1 MHEEEAITPGPDK
14 EPGEANS
21 NPRTQ
26 TEEGVRGGLEA
37 KAETD
42 YSPGGSHV
50 FYRTQYGSSELPGMK
65 TKVSRVRETQKDTQ
79 QTIQAL
85 ADSGASTSIISWDLA
100 EKNQYDHLQKGRS
113 YTQGWKP

>member
-1 MHEEEAITPGPDK
+1 MHEEEAITPVPDK

-50 FYRTQYGSSELPGMK
+50 FYRTQYGSNELPGMK
-65 TKVSRVRETQKDTQ
+65 TKVSRVRETPKR
-79 QTIQAL
+79 QT
-85 ADSGASTSIISWDLA
+85 ADNSGTIRLWGINLYNLMGSGR
-100 EKNQYDHLQKGRS
+100 KNQYDHL
-113 YTQGWKP
+113 